1 MAPKSPNREI
11 LNQLINFFW
20 TALSFAPVVWF
31 WIEDGINLYF
41 YLFVAFSL
49 IISILPEKIFRLFAL
64 SSRRSLY
71 EKLGV
76 KQIRKFVQN
85 GTIVNA
91 VTNNQKRSVVTGV
104 SQAKRYLNTI
114 AMYERFHWVC
124 FIFFLLTTIR
134 CFIVADYKLGLAIT
148 TANILYN
155 VCSILLQQYNK
166 LRIHKL
172 TGHSVV

>member
-41 YLFVAFSL
+41 YLFAALSL
-49 IISILPEKIFRLFAL
+49 IISILPEKIFRLLAL
-64 SSRRSLY
+64 SSQRSLY

-85 GTIVNA
+85 GTVINA
-91 VTNNQKRSVVTGV
+91 VTNKQRRSVVTGV
-104 SQAKRYLNTI
+104 SQAKRYLKTI
-114 AMYERFHWVC
+114 AM
-124 FIFFLLTTIR
+124 
-134 CFIVADYKLGLAIT
+134 
-148 TANILYN
+148 
-155 VCSILLQQYNK
+155 
-166 LRIHKL
+166 
-172 TGHSVV
+172 